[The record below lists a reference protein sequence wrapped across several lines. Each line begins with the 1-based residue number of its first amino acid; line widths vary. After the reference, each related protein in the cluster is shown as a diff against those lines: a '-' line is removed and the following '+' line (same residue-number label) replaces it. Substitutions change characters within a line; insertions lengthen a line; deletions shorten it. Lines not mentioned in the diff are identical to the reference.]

1 MRGGSKPISIGRWV
15 FRFHFHG
22 GVSIRLVCAAVGL
35 GGGIKAYSCSLLCLG
50 KRHLV
55 ADSLGSAPSITPRS
69 QGTRQHFDELF
80 WSFGPHPYH
89 LVGDGAQQ
97 STCLHAVT
105 QIWKQDV
112 HMSLFYIPLLILWPQ
127 IP

>member
-1 MRGGSKPISIGRWV
+1 VRGGSKPISIGRWV

-35 GGGIKAYSCSLLCLG
+35 VGGIKAYSCSLLCLG
-50 KRHLV
+50 KRRLV
-55 ADSLGSAPSITPRS
+55 AGFCSINHS
-69 QGTRQHFDELF
+69 SFSGTRQHFDELF

>member
-1 MRGGSKPISIGRWV
+1 MVGFRLGWSVLRWDWVWGSKLIPVRCCVWGR
-15 FRFHFHG
+15 
-22 GVSIRLVCAAVGL
+22 
-35 GGGIKAYSCSLLCLG
+35 GIL
-50 KRHLV
+50 
-55 ADSLGSAPSITPRS
+55 SLGSAPSITPRS

>member
-1 MRGGSKPISIGRWV
+1 MGGSKLIPVRCCVWGR
-15 FRFHFHG
+15 
-22 GVSIRLVCAAVGL
+22 
-35 GGGIKAYSCSLLCLG
+35 GIL
-50 KRHLV
+50 
-55 ADSLGSAPSITPRS
+55 SLGYAPSITPHS

-97 STCLHAVT
+97 SICLHAVT
-105 QIWKQDV
+105 QIWKHDV

>member
-1 MRGGSKPISIGRWV
+1 MVGFRLGWSVLRWGWVGGSKLILVRCCVWGR
-15 FRFHFHG
+15 
-22 GVSIRLVCAAVGL
+22 
-35 GGGIKAYSCSLLCLG
+35 GIL
-50 KRHLV
+50 
-55 ADSLGSAPSITPRS
+55 SLGSAPSITPRS

-105 QIWKQDV
+105 QIWKHDV
-112 HMSLFYIPLLILWPQ
+112 HMSLFYIPLLFYGLKFPKFSN
-127 IP
+127 